1 METGYIMAT
10 VAVAVIVMLVLSVF
24 IALRSKIRNFSRSL
38 FGTDSLIDGY
48 KQQTHEY
55 NETPRSL
62 HSMTKVY
69 LPLILHDFPE
79 FEYETYRNKVESLLR
94 SYFTAV
100 STKKAS
106 ALTEECSLTLKNNVQ
121 GIIDDLNFKNQKRI
135 FSSVTLHD
143 IQIAKYVKNGATA
156 TVFFEASVGCY
167 SYIED
172 EKGNV
177 VSGSREEK
185 NQSVYQIG
193 LVYVQDIDK
202 IGSHLEGLGINCP
215 NCGAPVKTL
224 GKKVCEYC
232 GTPISEINV
241 RAWQFNSV
249 LENTYRQRPY

>member
-1 METGYIMAT
+1 MDVGLIT
-10 VAVAVIVMLVLSVF
+10 VIAIIAVILIIILIV
-24 IALRSKIRNFSRSL
+24 ITAIRNKIRSVSRSL

-79 FEYETYRNKVESLLR
+79 FEYEAYRNKVESLLR

-106 ALTEECSLTLKNNVQ
+106 VLTEECSLTLKNNVQ
-121 GIIDDLNFKNQKRI
+121 GIIDDLNSKNQKRI

-215 NCGAPVKTL
+215 NCGAPLTSL
-224 GKKVCEYC
+224 GAKKCEYC
-232 GTPISEINV
+232 GSP
-241 RAWQFNSV
+241 V
-249 LENTYRQRPY
+249 LELNIHAWTFTKVTPS